1 MKAFIVNGKS
11 DQLLVSEE
19 SSEEREDGVVYIKV
33 QRADR
38 YGTGVYFLKL
48 LYLYTNFI
56 FTGFLATFAF
66 YFMLQYAIGVFLHG
80 RCILK
85 YFEACV

>member
-1 MKAFIVNGKS
+1 MFLLSVKAFIVNGKS
-11 DQLLVSEE
+11 DQLIVGQDTNQESGEGEVS
-19 SSEEREDGVVYIKV
+19 IKV

-38 YGTGVYFLKL
+38 YGTGVYALKL

-66 YFMLQYAIGVFLHG
+66 YLMLQYAIGVFLHG
-80 RCILK
+80 RCS
-85 YFEACV
+85 